1 MITQDAKTKR
11 NVGPKKSG
19 STRRLHG
26 HRAASWTHNLQGG
39 QNAIIWT
46 QRKTRRT
53 LRDTLDTPENK
64 ANKSGKIKKITTE
77 TKLKKP
83 KVWTGE
89 KMKKGMEHTRIR
101 DKSKT

>member
-1 MITQDAKTKR
+1 MT
-11 NVGPKKSG
+11 
-19 STRRLHG
+19 L
-26 HRAASWTHNLQGG
+26 WTHQ
-39 QNAIIWT
+39 
-46 QRKTRRT
+46 KTRRT
-53 LRDTLDTPENK
+53 DRDTLDTQENK
-64 ANKSGKIKKITTE
+64 ADKSGKIKKITTE